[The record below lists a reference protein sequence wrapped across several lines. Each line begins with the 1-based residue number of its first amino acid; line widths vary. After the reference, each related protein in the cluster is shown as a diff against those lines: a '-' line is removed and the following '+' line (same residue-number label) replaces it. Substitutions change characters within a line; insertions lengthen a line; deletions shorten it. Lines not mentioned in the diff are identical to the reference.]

1 MIGLDT
7 NILTRFFAQ
16 DDLKQSQKA
25 DEIIASLTMDEPGW
39 VSLALILEL
48 VWVFSSNFRADR
60 AGVCLILGQLQRRK
74 EIVIENAD
82 AFQYALELYRGGN
95 ADFADCLISSLA
107 LAAGCT
113 KTLTFDKDAAKTAGM
128 TLVK

>member
-16 DDLKQSQKA
+16 DHPAQSRKA
-25 DEIIASLTMDEPGW
+25 DAILGSLTIDEPGW
-39 VSLALILEL
+39 VSLASVLEL
-48 VWVFSSNFRADR
+48 VWVFTSNFRADR
-60 AGVCLILGQLQRRK
+60 RGVCLVLDQLQRRK

-82 AFQYALELYRGGN
+82 SFRQALDLYRHGN
-95 ADFADCLISSLA
+95 ADFADCLISSLS

-128 TLVK
+128 TLVA